1 MFSVQLAHSRFH
13 LLTEWLKCFSEYLAI
28 LNKKTKKHKKTL
40 VEFTADIT
48 QNICTLFGFI
58 TK

>member
-1 MFSVQLAHSRFH
+1 MFSGQLAHSRFH
-13 LLTEWLKCFSEYLAI
+13 LVTEWLKCFSEYLAI
-28 LNKKTKKHKKTL
+28 LNKKTKHKKTL
-40 VEFTADIT
+40 VEFIVDIT